1 MAYVAIKSEI
11 LSPFGGTFSIMEQ
24 FDSKLSSVID
34 STLGMTCRLY
44 GYQYSENLQGRLHV
58 LAGKYHYTH
67 TITKNIV
74 LLFV

>member
-1 MAYVAIKSEI
+1 
-11 LSPFGGTFSIMEQ
+11 MEQ
-24 FDSKLSSVID
+24 YDSKLSSVIN

-74 LLFV
+74 LLFL